1 MGASARSPSFA
12 DSAGCRRRPLYSAPM
27 REVQG
32 KTILDTLEEVVEPSH
47 SAVLVID
54 MQNRSC
60 LPEGRLAN
68 AGVDISMMREILPP
82 MVNFLDAA
90 RAYDV
95 PIIFLQALTGPNLM
109 SHSAPFLKFAS
120 HVLGVT
126 PDWPDESWEG
136 ELLAELKRR
145 PDEPVVVKYRS
156 SAFVNTN
163 LDSIL
168 RAIGTKTTIVVGQQ
182 TPGCVE
188 ASVRSAADHDYYPVV
203 VTDCVGSLRRDLHEA
218 SMKVMTAR
226 WDSATSQ
233 EIVDVWTRFR

>member
-1 MGASARSPSFA
+1 
-12 DSAGCRRRPLYSAPM
+12 M
-27 REVQG
+27 REVHG
-32 KTILDTLEEVVEPSH
+32 KIILDTLEEVVEPSH
-47 SAVLVID
+47 SAVVVID

-60 LPEGRLAN
+60 LPEGRLAQ
-68 AGVDISMMREILPP
+68 AGVDISMMQEILPP
-82 MVNFLDAA
+82 LVTFLDAA
-90 RAYDV
+90 RAHGV
-95 PIIFLQALTGPNLM
+95 PIIFVQALTGPNLM

-126 PDWPDESWEG
+126 PDWPDDSWEG

-168 RAIGTKTTIVVGQQ
+168 RGIEAKATIVVGQQ

-188 ASVRSAADHDYYPVV
+188 ATVRSAADRDYYPVV
-203 VTDCVGSLRRDLHEA
+203 VSDCVGSLRRDLHEA

-226 WDSATSQ
+226 WDSATSH
-233 EIVDVWTRFR
+233 EIVEAWDRLSTAR